1 MGKKTQTKTF
11 ITKLLIGFSVFAI
24 TMTSF
29 TQITLA
35 GDPPAAE
42 TAPEVAPEAAVEPGE
57 ETPPSGDATAAID
70 TSSLESFDVGDYLK
84 VTDAEDPN
92 KTQGQDYMTNTQ
104 YSSPI
109 IGFALIIIDFLIKV
123 IGTVCVVFIIV
134 GGVLMMSSQG
144 DDSRIQKGK
153 TIITQAIIGLI
164 IAFSSYIL
172 VSFVQSLLY
181 VAN

>member
-1 MGKKTQTKTF
+1 MSKKTQTKTF
-11 ITKLLIGFSVFAI
+11 ITKLLIGFSVFIMA
-24 TMTSF
+24 MTSF

-35 GDPPAAE
+35 
-42 TAPEVAPEAAVEPGE
+42 VE
-57 ETPPSGDATAAID
+57 GDAPTTGAEGAATPGTENPDASAGID
-70 TSSLESFDVGDYLK
+70 TSSLESFDVGDYLQ
-84 VTDAEDPN
+84 VS
-92 KTQGQDYMTNTQ
+92 GQDQAYMETTEAQ
-104 YSSPI
+104 PSSI

-153 TIITQAIIGLI
+153 TIITQAIIGLV
-164 IAFSSYIL
+164 IAFGSYIL
-172 VSFVQSLLY
+172 VSFVQSIIY